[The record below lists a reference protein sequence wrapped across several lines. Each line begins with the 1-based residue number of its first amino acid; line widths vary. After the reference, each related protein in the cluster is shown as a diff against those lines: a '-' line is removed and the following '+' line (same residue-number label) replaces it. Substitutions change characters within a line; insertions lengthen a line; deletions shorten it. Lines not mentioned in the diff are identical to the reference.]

1 MWFDDC
7 QCHHHRTPLAYIST
21 CSVLAPLIVG
31 EHLVDSVGTRR
42 PANKLLWT
50 CIFDEV
56 AFRGPLFMVGLCLE
70 HYTKD
75 AAAVGDASLKNVSLS
90 TDLNI
95 TIP

>member
-1 MWFDDC
+1 
-7 QCHHHRTPLAYIST
+7 
-21 CSVLAPLIVG
+21 
-31 EHLVDSVGTRR
+31 
-42 PANKLLWT
+42 
-50 CIFDEV
+50 
-56 AFRGPLFMVGLCLE
+56 MVGLCLE